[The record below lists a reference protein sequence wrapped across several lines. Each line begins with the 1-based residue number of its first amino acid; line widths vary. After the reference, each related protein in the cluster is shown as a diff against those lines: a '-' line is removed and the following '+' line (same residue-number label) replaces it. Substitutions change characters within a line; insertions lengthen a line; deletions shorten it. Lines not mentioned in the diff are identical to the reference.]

1 MEWNAAHE
9 ALIADAAGAGPGMM
23 VPGMYTRSLKTIQEE
38 ANECTENRDPSP
50 HDSDSHTARR
60 AQLASMKKKKADGNS
75 NFIPEKPLQRA
86 SLRNI

>member
-1 MEWNAAHE
+1 
-9 ALIADAAGAGPGMM
+9 MM

-75 NFIPEKPLQRA
+75 KFIPEKPLQRA